1 MQDVIS
7 RVEAPRQ
14 FNTDLITSFALGAL
28 LLAAGGIYA
37 VVAFSVSLRTQEIA
51 VRMSLGAQRANI
63 ARLVLNSAAKLS
75 LLGCVI
81 GLAGSAAVSRIVSS
95 FLFQVSPIDPLI
107 YCLAV
112 LVMFALAL
120 VAAAIPAARAAA
132 GDPIKALR
140 AI

>member
-14 FNTDLITSFALGAL
+14 FNTDLITSFAIGAL
-28 LLAAGGIYA
+28 LLAAGGVYA

-51 VRMSLGAQRANI
+51 VRMSLGAQRTNI

-75 LLGCVI
+75 LLGCLI
-81 GLAGSAAVSRIVSS
+81 GVAGSAAVSQIVSS

-107 YCLAV
+107 YSAAV
-112 LVMFALAL
+112 LVMFVLGL
-120 VAAAIPAARAAA
+120 VAAAIPAARTAS
-132 GDPIKALR
+132 GDPMKALR